1 MAPVGTATHR
11 TETVDCGGGR
21 TFGMC
26 VEAAGEFDGE
36 LRRLVLA
43 LKYRNRRRT
52 ARSIALR
59 MSGLLPA
66 DADVITWAPTSTA
79 RRRRRGFDHAELIAR
94 HVAAMHGTR
103 WLRALQR
110 LDDAGQTGRGRAERM
125 GGPMFAASSAVRG
138 LHVVVVDDVITTG
151 ATLRAAAVAL
161 HRAGAVRV
169 TGVCAASV
177 GGHYPRRHGNRP
189 SQDEH
194 ETHVGRENPREG
206 DRGDR
211 ERW

>member
-1 MAPVGTATHR
+1 MAPGDTAVHR

-21 TFGMC
+21 TLEVGIM
-26 VEAAGEFDGE
+26 AAGEFEGE

-59 MSGLLPA
+59 MSGLVPA
-66 DADVITWAPTSTA
+66 GADLVTWAPTSGA
-79 RRRRRGFDHAELIAR
+79 RRRRRGFDQAELIAR
-94 HVAAMHGTR
+94 HVAAMRGIGWAR
-103 WLRALQR
+103 VLERRDA
-110 LDDAGQTGRGRAERM
+110 AGQTGRDRM
-125 GGPMFAASSAVRG
+125 ARLSGPSFVASTSVRG
-138 LHVVVVDDVITTG
+138 LHVVAVDDVVTTG

-161 HRAGAVRV
+161 HQAGAVRV

-177 GGHYPRRHGNRP
+177 GGNYPRVHGWRP

-194 ETHVGRENPREG
+194 ETDIGREDPREG
-206 DRGDR
+206 HRGDR
-211 ERW
+211 EGR